1 MPNIIPSLFVKNQGD
16 QSVKIALKLTTA
28 RNRVVVR
35 LTGGCGYM
43 SADDARD
50 FLSLFAE
57 AFSGFAG
64 AMLFGGTRM
73 IEKQNS
79 SSVVP
84 GITEIPSHIRECCPN
99 MVSLGVVPRTS
110 DIKITEHGLVVSE
123 SDEDAYRTIIH
134 PNQDLCLLVQV
145 SPDQPA
151 IWDAEFEE
159 CLQITKDLREF
170 AEFKSLLIVYN
181 GGGVTEREIL
191 ATAKR
196 GWPVLLIRGSGRKA
210 DEYASNNMFLEAHPN
225 VRVAEKDSE
234 NIRQHLISFGMLPP
248 EKLRLVKSRV

>member
-1 MPNIIPSLFVKNQGD
+1 MSTIIPSLFVKNEGD

-43 SADDARD
+43 SAEDARD

-73 IEKQNS
+73 IEKQDASNI
-79 SSVVP
+79 VP
-84 GITEIPSHIRECCPN
+84 GITEIPSHIREVCPN

-123 SDEDAYRTIIH
+123 SDVDTYRTIIH
-134 PNQDLCLLVQV
+134 PNQDMCLLVQV

-159 CLQITKDLREF
+159 CLQIIKDLREF
-170 AEFKSLLIVYN
+170 ADFKSLLIVYN

-196 GWPVLLIRGSGRKA
+196 GWPVLLIRGSGRNA
-210 DEYASNNMFLEAHPN
+210 DVYASNKAFLESHPN
-225 VRVAEKDSE
+225 VRVAEKDSDD
-234 NIRQHLISFGMLPP
+234 IRQHLISFGILPP
-248 EKLRLVKSRV
+248 EKLRLVKSQA

>member
-1 MPNIIPSLFVKNQGD
+1 MSNIIPSLFVKNQGD

-28 RNRVVVR
+28 RERVVVR

-43 SADDARD
+43 SVEDARD
-50 FLSLFAE
+50 FLSLFAN

-73 IEKQNS
+73 IEKQNP

-84 GITEIPSHIRECCPN
+84 GITEIPSHIREQCPH

-123 SDEDAYRTIIH
+123 SDVDDYRTIIH
-134 PNQDLCLLVQV
+134 PNQDMCLLVQV

-159 CLQITKDLREF
+159 CMQITKDLREF
-170 AEFKSLLIVYN
+170 ADFKSLLIVYN
-181 GGGVTEREIL
+181 GGGVTERELL

-196 GWPVLLIRGSGRKA
+196 GWPILLIRGSGRKA
-210 DEYASNNMFLEAHPN
+210 DEYASNQVFLETHPN
-225 VRVAEKDSE
+225 VRVAEKDSAD
-234 NIRQHLISFGMLPP
+234 IRQHLISFGILPP
-248 EKLRLVKSRV
+248 EKLRLVKSRA